1 MDWWLWEKFKICL
14 KRLIFTEVHFF
25 LYKNDNGEII
35 HDSKSINSDAKSFHE
50 QLYTSK
56 EADIVDETVNEN
68 LDYPTLTNKE
78 RDIWKGL
85 LI

>member
-1 MDWWLWEKFKICL
+1 MRKIL
-14 KRLIFTEVHFF
+14 NIFEETYLFLQRSIFF
-25 LYKNDNGEII
+25 IYKNDNGEII
-35 HDSKSINSDAKSFHE
+35 HDSKSIISDAKSFHE

-56 EADIVDETVNEN
+56 EADILDETVNES